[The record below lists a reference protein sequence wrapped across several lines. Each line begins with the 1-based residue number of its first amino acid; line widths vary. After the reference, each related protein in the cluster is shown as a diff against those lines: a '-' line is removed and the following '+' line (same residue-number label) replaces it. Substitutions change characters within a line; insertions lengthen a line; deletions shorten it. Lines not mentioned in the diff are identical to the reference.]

1 MAALGLWS
9 TLSLALGAAA
19 PPPPAPADATEGPP
33 PVVVQAVT
41 EALAVPGAR
50 ALIRAYQP
58 AGACPAAE
66 ARLERPIEGSG
77 RFAVRLR
84 GPSCQGWAWVK
95 VEVRAPVSVTT
106 RTVDRGE
113 PLDQA
118 VAVEEREV
126 RTSRAPARVAA
137 GARASRRLARGQIV
151 EASHVVAPG
160 AAVGAAVKVIVKV
173 GAIEVGQSGR
183 IVSCAGGRTCA
194 VLPSGKHVTGDLIDG
209 ALVVDGP

>member
-1 MAALGLWS
+1 MAALGLLS
-9 TLSLALGAAA
+9 LLSLALGEAA
-19 PPPPAPADATEGPP
+19 PPAPADAASAPP
-33 PVVVQAVT
+33 GVVVQAVT
-41 EALAVPGAR
+41 EALALPGAR

-58 AGACPAAE
+58 ASACPATE

-77 RFAVRLR
+77 RYAVRLR
-84 GPSCQGWAWVK
+84 GPACQGWAWVK

-106 RTVDRGE
+106 RAVDRGE

-118 VAVEEREV
+118 IAVEEREV

-137 GARASRRLARGQIV
+137 GARATRRLARGQMV

-160 AAVGAAVKVIVKV
+160 AALGAAVKVVVRV
-173 GAIEVGQSGR
+173 GSLEVGQSGR
-183 IVSCAGGRTCA
+183 IVGCAGGRTCA

-209 ALVVDGP
+209 ALVVEGP

>member
-1 MAALGLWS
+1 M
-9 TLSLALGAAA
+9 LSFALGAAA
-19 PPPPAPADATEGPP
+19 PPAAAEAADGTP

-41 EALAVPGAR
+41 EALALPGAR
-50 ALIRAYQP
+50 ALIRGYQP
-58 AGACPAAE
+58 ASACLAAE

-77 RFAVRLR
+77 RYAVRLR

-118 VAVEEREV
+118 VAIEEREV
-126 RTSRAPARVAA
+126 RTARAPARVAA

-151 EASHVVAPG
+151 EASHLVAPG
-160 AAVGAAVKVIVKV
+160 GAVGAAVKVVVKV
-173 GAIEVGQSGR
+173 GALKVGQSGR
-183 IVSCAGGRTCA
+183 VVSCAGGRTCA

-209 ALVVDGP
+209 ELVVDAP